1 MRTHID
7 YVNHRREDSV
17 RVEKH
22 TPDEWRRGAAGLRDL
37 PYLSSGEAKTVL
49 SQRLGRE
56 PPVRRIRL
64 IRVGH

>member
-1 MRTHID
+1 MRTHLD
-7 YVNHRREDSV
+7 YVNHRREGSV

-22 TPDEWRRGAAGLRDL
+22 TPDEWGWGDAGLRGR

-49 SQRLGRE
+49 SQRLGRV

-64 IRVGH
+64 IKVGH